1 MKKYLPVYLRSR
13 IYKIYMSIQFTTN
26 NLTALFARVK
36 ESYSD
41 FGEDR
46 IIQQVFGDYKGF
58 YLDIGAGHPII
69 GSNTYLFYKK
79 GWTGI
84 TVEPIRFHNFL
95 HRIKRRHDTQIRALI
110 GSSNQMTKFYEFN
123 PTQYSTSSETQ
134 YKTMIENG
142 MKERN
147 VYYVKTITINSILSQ
162 FYHPNYFL
170 SIDCEGYDFQII
182 SDIDWTQ
189 IFKPIA
195 IVFEGITDLTKA
207 KAIDSILTNQG
218 YSLLAKTQNNC
229 IYELGHKLINKDLS
243 IPLS

>member
-1 MKKYLPVYLRSR
+1 
-13 IYKIYMSIQFTTN
+13 MSSQFMTN
-26 NLTALFARVK
+26 NFTALFARVK

-46 IIQQVFGDYKGF
+46 IIQQVFGDYKGL

-110 GSSNQMTKFYEFN
+110 GNSNQMTKFYEFN

-134 YKTMIENG
+134 YKAMIENG

-147 VYYVKTITINSILSQ
+147 VYYVETITINSVLSQ
-162 FYHPNYFL
+162 FNHPNYFL

-182 SDIDWTQ
+182 SNIDWTQ
-189 IFKPIA
+189 IIKPRVV
-195 IVFEGITDLTKA
+195 VFEGITDLTQGN
-207 KAIDSILTNQG
+207 AIDSILTNQG

-229 IYELGHKLINKDLS
+229 IYELDRKVINKDLS

>member
-1 MKKYLPVYLRSR
+1 ML
-13 IYKIYMSIQFTTN
+13 IQFMIN

-36 ESYSD
+36 GSYSD
-41 FGEDR
+41 FGEDQ
-46 IIQQVFGDYKGF
+46 IIQRVFGDYKGS

-79 GWTGI
+79 GWSGI

-95 HRIKRRHDTQIRALI
+95 HRIKRRNDTQIRALI
-110 GSSNQMTKFYEFN
+110 GASNQMTKFYEFN

-134 YKTMIENG
+134 YKTMIANG
-142 MKERN
+142 MKETK
-147 VYYVKTITINSILSQ
+147 VYYVKTITVNSILSQ
-162 FYHPNYFL
+162 FNNPNYFL
-170 SIDCEGYDFQII
+170 SIDCEGYDFQVI

-189 IFKPIA
+189 IIKPRVV
-195 IVFEGITDLTKA
+195 VFEGITDLTKA